1 MPEWDEAKRTG
12 NRRKHGRFNDNPDW
26 TREDFRRARPAAKVI
41 PDIVEAKRGRGRP
54 KVPNPKIPVT
64 LRLDPRVVDAFRATG
79 PGWQTRINDA
89 LERAAKRFQP

>member
-1 MPEWDEAKRTG
+1 MKKSGAKREA
-12 NRRKHGRFNDNPDW
+12 RPKPPARFNDNPDW